1 MKKSILFLPLSF
13 VTVLLL
19 ISVAFQQVYA
29 GAWTPTPSWQKA
41 TPKPWIA
48 PTKSWQ
54 KATPKP
60 WVAPTK
66 SWQKAT
72 PKPWSSPTKVWQIA
86 TPIVGQPSATPKPT
100 LSSPTRPIVVMP
112 TVNWQPPSDLPRA
125 THTLKQVATLEND
138 TRVTVVGKVVA
149 TSSFSKGYNFVINDT
164 TGTAT
169 ILIWASIYD
178 KCTQCNVLN
187 VGAAV
192 NISGVIERYNN
203 VLQIVPL
210 FGDAIRVTQPAPST
224 PFIVSITNLGGFVD
238 QSVSIQGTVQSVA
251 QTQYGT
257 EIVVKDDTGSAEIF
271 VWSNTWP
278 RIPGY
283 SQIRAGAKI
292 QASGM
297 VSVYRSQYTITP
309 SIPYDVKI
317 VQ

>member
-1 MKKSILFLPLSF
+1 MKKSILFLPLSII
-13 VTVLLL
+13 TVFLF
-19 ISVAFQQVYA
+19 IYGIAFKSVYA
-29 GAWTPTPSWQKA
+29 APWTPTPN
-41 TPKPWIA
+41 
-48 PTKSWQ
+48 WQ

-72 PKPWSSPTKVWQIA
+72 PKPWVMPTKGWQA
-86 TPIVGQPSATPKPT
+86 PTPAIGQPSATPTPKLP
-100 LSSPTRPIVVMP
+100 SPTRPIIVLP
-112 TVNWQPPSDLPRA
+112 TVNWQPPSELPRP
-125 THTLKQVATLEND
+125 THTLKQLATLEND

-164 TGTAT
+164 TGTVT

-187 VGAAV
+187 VGAEV
-192 NISGVIERYNN
+192 NISGVVDRYNN

-210 FGDAIRVTQPAPST
+210 FGDAIRITQPAPSD
-224 PFIVSITNLGGFVD
+224 PAIVSIGNLGGFVD
-238 QSVSIQGTVQSVA
+238 QRVTIQGSVHSVT

-257 EIVVKDDTGSAEIF
+257 EMVVKDETGSAELF

-278 RIPGY
+278 RIPSY
-283 SQIRAGAKI
+283 SKIRAGTKI

-297 VSVYRSQYTITP
+297 VSVYRNQYTITP
-309 SIPYDVKI
+309 ALPYDVKI
-317 VQ
+317 VR